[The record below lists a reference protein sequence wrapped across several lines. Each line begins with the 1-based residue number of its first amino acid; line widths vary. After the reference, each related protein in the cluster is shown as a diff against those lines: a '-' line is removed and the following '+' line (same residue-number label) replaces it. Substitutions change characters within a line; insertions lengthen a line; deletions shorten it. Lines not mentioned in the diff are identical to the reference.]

1 MCLLIGIGCLN
12 EIESVRR
19 RIEAEGRPVFGIER
33 CLQILCCPF
42 AFSNKDQAADHGS
55 DLMVQER
62 ARGDFDFQFL
72 AKAPHDNAVDRLNG
86 AGGLAVDRPEG
97 REIMRTDKEL
107 CGIMH
112 GFMVQ

>member
-19 RIEAEGRPVFGIER
+19 RIEAEGRPVFGVER
-33 CLQILCCPF
+33 SFQIVRRPF
-42 AFSNKDQAADHGS
+42 AFTNKHKAADHGTH
-55 DLMVQER
+55 LMVEER
-62 ARGDFDFQFL
+62 ARGDLDFHFF
-72 AKAPHDNAVDRLNG
+72 AKAADDHAVDGFDR
-86 AGGLAVDRPEG
+86 AGRLAVDRPEG